1 MVRLPPRQEIQR
13 MVRLALAEDLGSG
26 DRTAA
31 LLSADQRS
39 EAILCTR
46 QPMVL
51 CGCPWFDEVFH
62 QLDGNIRIEWHYE
75 EGDRV
80 EAGETLCHLQGPT
93 RALLT
98 GERTAMNFLQTLSG
112 TATQARRYADA
123 VAGLPVRV
131 LDTRKTIPGLRVA
144 QKYAVACGG
153 CHNHRMGLY
162 DAVLIKENHIL
173 AAGSIPKALEIAQR
187 VAPDLPIE
195 IEVENLAELEQAL
208 AAGARSIL
216 LDNFDLPA
224 LRRAVAITAGRAQ
237 LEASGNMTETRIR
250 AVAETGVHAISVGK
264 LTKDLQSVD
273 LSLRFLSDD
282 REIDSV

>member
-1 MVRLPPRQEIQR
+1 MTAQPPLQSIQQSVRS
-13 MVRLALAEDLGSG
+13 ALAEDLGTG
-26 DRTAA
+26 DRTAD

-39 EAILCTR
+39 EAILLTR
-46 QPMVL
+46 QAMVL
-51 CGCPWFDEVFH
+51 CGRPWFEEVFY
-62 QLDGNIRIEWHYE
+62 QIDVGIQIEWHYE

-80 EAGETLCHLQGPT
+80 NAGEILCRLQGPT

-131 LDTRKTIPGLRVA
+131 LDTRKTIPGLRAA

-173 AAGSIPKALEIAQR
+173 AAGSISKALEIARQI
-187 VAPDLPIE
+187 APELSIE

-208 AAGARSIL
+208 AAGAQSIL

-224 LRRAVAITAGRAQ
+224 LRRAVALTAGQAQ
-237 LEASGNMTETRIR
+237 LEASGSMTEENIR
-250 AVAETGVHAISVGK
+250 SVAETGVNAISVGK

-273 LSLRFLSDD
+273 LSLRFLPYASRADP
-282 REIDSV
+282 V

>member
-1 MVRLPPRQEIQR
+1 MTAQPPLQSIQQSVRS
-13 MVRLALAEDLGSG
+13 ALAEDLGTG
-26 DRTAA
+26 DRTAD

-39 EAILCTR
+39 EAILLTR
-46 QPMVL
+46 QAMVL
-51 CGCPWFDEVFH
+51 CGRPWFEEVFY
-62 QLDGNIRIEWHYE
+62 QIDVGIQIEWHYE

-80 EAGETLCHLQGPT
+80 NAGETLCRLQGPT

-131 LDTRKTIPGLRVA
+131 LDTRKTIPGLRAA

-173 AAGSIPKALEIAQR
+173 AAGSISKALEIARQI
-187 VAPDLPIE
+187 APELSIE

-208 AAGARSIL
+208 AAGAQSIL

-224 LRRAVAITAGRAQ
+224 LRRAVALTAGQAQ
-237 LEASGNMTETRIR
+237 LEASGSMTEENIR
-250 AVAETGVHAISVGK
+250 SVAETGVNAISVGK

-273 LSLRFLSDD
+273 LSLRFLPYASRADP
-282 REIDSV
+282 V

>member
-1 MVRLPPRQEIQR
+1 LTAQPPLQSIQQSVRS
-13 MVRLALAEDLGSG
+13 ALAEDLGTG
-26 DRTAA
+26 DRTAD

-39 EAILCTR
+39 EAILLTR
-46 QPMVL
+46 QAMVL
-51 CGCPWFDEVFH
+51 CGRPWFEEVFY
-62 QLDGNIRIEWHYE
+62 QIDVGIQIEWHYE

-80 EAGETLCHLQGPT
+80 NAGETLCRLQGPT

-131 LDTRKTIPGLRVA
+131 LDTRKTIPGLRAA

-173 AAGSIPKALEIAQR
+173 AAGSISKALEIARQI
-187 VAPDLPIE
+187 APELSIE

-208 AAGARSIL
+208 AAGAQSIL

-224 LRRAVAITAGRAQ
+224 LRRAVALTAGQAQ
-237 LEASGNMTETRIR
+237 LEASGSMTEENIR
-250 AVAETGVHAISVGK
+250 SVAETGVNAISVGK

-273 LSLRFLSDD
+273 LSLRFLPYASRADP
-282 REIDSV
+282 V